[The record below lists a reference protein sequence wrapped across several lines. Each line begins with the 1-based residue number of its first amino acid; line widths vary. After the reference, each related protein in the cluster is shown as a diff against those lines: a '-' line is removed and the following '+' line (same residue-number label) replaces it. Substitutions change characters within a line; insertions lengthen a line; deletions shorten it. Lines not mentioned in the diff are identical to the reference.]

1 MISAGLF
8 IFIAMLVSAIIGFLI
23 AWLLR
28 GSKVAYWRDKFLG
41 IEGDYQTKE
50 RELNDRNRYA
60 ADLESTRETLATEKV
75 SLTSERD
82 DWRTKYNRMKSDY
95 DARAGVNANYKSLK
109 GKYEELDARFKGQ
122 DATISDLMETNRQLE
137 MERSTLSS
145 KITAG
150 APKADASEKVVEKV
164 VKVDNSKEIQDLE
177 GKLRTMRDRNDKLNA
192 DFNELNKKFTAFNS
206 VKAESDAK
214 LEASYAEVE
223 ALKAK
228 VSESK
233 GNESQAEINNLNAK
247 LANLQAELNKT
258 QSDYSSLQ
266 MTNGTLLQD
275 IEVFKAK
282 GGGDAAEP
290 KVVEKIVEVEKIVQ
304 VEKIVEKLVKVPVQ
318 QVDVSEYT
326 TRIADLEGQL
336 AKGASVKEVI
346 VEKIVRVPAEG
357 GGNDAKLKA
366 DYEASQAEVDAL
378 KKKLADLRGSAKPA
392 APASKED
399 KKRIALERIREKASN
414 INFERIGVATV
425 SEKDDLKEIKGIG
438 PFIEEKLNA
447 LGIYTFRQISKFVSE
462 DEDKVNEAIEFF
474 PGRIKRDDWKGQ
486 AKEFV
491 ENKG

>member
-1 MISAGLF
+1 MTQAGLF
-8 IFIAMLVSAIIGFLI
+8 ILAAMLGAAILGFLI

-28 GSKVAYWRDKFLG
+28 GSKIAYWRDKFLG

-50 RELNDRNRYA
+50 RELNDRNRYT
-60 ADLESTRETLATEKV
+60 ADLEATRESLSAEKL

-82 DWRTKYNRMKSDY
+82 DWRTKFNRMKSDY
-95 DARAGVNANYKSLK
+95 DARAGVNANFKDLK
-109 GKYEELDARFKGQ
+109 GKYEELEARFKGQ

-150 APKADASEKVVEKV
+150 AVKSDSSEKVVEKV
-164 VKVDNSKEIQDLE
+164 VEKDNSRELQE
-177 GKLRTMRDRNDKLNA
+177 MEQKLRTVRDRNDKLNA
-192 DFNELNKKFTAFNS
+192 DFNELNKKFNAFNT

-214 LEASYAEVE
+214 LEASYAEIE

-228 VSESK
+228 VAASEGNDNKSEMDSLNSK
-233 GNESQAEINNLNAK
+233 MAG
-247 LANLQAELNKT
+247 LQADLNKA
-258 QSDYSSLQ
+258 QSDYNSLQ
-266 MTNGTLLQD
+266 MTNGSLLQE
-275 IEVFKAK
+275 IEVLKVK
-282 GGGDAAEP
+282 GGGDADGEA
-290 KVVEKIVEVEKIVQ
+290 KVVEKIVEVEKV
-304 VEKIVEKLVKVPVQ
+304 VEKLVKVPVQ
-318 QVDVSEYT
+318 DVDVSEYT
-326 TRIADLEGQL
+326 NKIADLEAQL
-336 AKGASVKEVI
+336 AAGSSQSTEIKEVI

-357 GGNDAKLKA
+357 GDSKLKA

-378 KKKLADLRGSAKPA
+378 KKKLEELRGNAEGEA
-392 APASKED
+392 APVSKEE
-399 KKRIALERIREKASN
+399 KKRIALQRVRERAQS
-414 INFERIGVATV
+414 INFERIGIATE

-486 AKEFV
+486 AKV
-491 ENKG
+491 LADNKE